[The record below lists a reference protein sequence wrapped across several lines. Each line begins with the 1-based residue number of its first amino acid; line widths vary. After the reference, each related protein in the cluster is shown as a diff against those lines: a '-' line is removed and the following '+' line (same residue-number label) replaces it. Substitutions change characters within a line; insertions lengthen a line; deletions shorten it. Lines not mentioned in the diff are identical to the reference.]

1 MAENTSIEWCDA
13 TFNPWTGCTKVSPGC
28 DACETVSHCS
38 RHGCIPVQIERTG
51 GNQGRDDPRS
61 APADR
66 ARLRALAP
74 WLVAAAVTLILWS
87 IA

>member
-1 MAENTSIEWCDA
+1 MKHRI
-13 TFNPWTGCTKVSPGC
+13 C
-28 DACETVSHCS
+28 DACETVSHRS

-74 WLVAAAVTLILWS
+74 WLAAAALILAWWLL
-87 IA
+87 

>member
-1 MAENTSIEWCDA
+1 MKHRI
-13 TFNPWTGCTKVSPGC
+13 C

-38 RHGCIPVQIERTG
+38 RHGCIPVQIER
-51 GNQGRDDPRS
+51 RS
-61 APADR
+61 

>member
-1 MAENTSIEWCDA
+1 MKPRI
-13 TFNPWTGCTKVSPGC
+13 C

-61 APADR
+61 FPADR
-66 ARLRALAP
+66 VRMARLWPLWVVIAALI
-74 WLVAAAVTLILWS
+74 LILWS